1 MTRTFKTMTLK
12 ASLYTFIKY
21 KSEFRRELLSDLT
34 NGDWKSYFRILYVL
48 CCEGMGI
55 DEPFDTFIDSA
66 IEEVKLD
73 EVINVVSELYTDAI
87 KISKRNRSFSEAKQ
101 DDDSSPITTAELCVM
116 LLSVGLSISD
126 FHDITL
132 GFALDILHEKAR
144 SIRRANGEQVQDP
157 ERQYRVMKAD
167 QPLIEQMHKDGK
179 ISDADY
185 QRYMKAITDWEADE

>member
-48 CCEGMGI
+48 RCEGMGI
-55 DEPFDTFIDSA
+55 DEPFDTFINSV
-66 IEEVKLD
+66 IEEVKID

-116 LLSVGLSISD
+116 LLGVGLSISD
-126 FHDITL
+126 FHDMTL

-144 SIRRANGEQVQDP
+144 SILRAKGEQVQDP